1 MKRLTDSKVVAA
13 AAFCIVIAYMVLTF
27 RLRFAWWTFIDEF
40 FAFMMVFTHLMALF
54 LARFNPFVRRKL
66 DTCAM
71 VFGLLFIISLIAEFV
86 IFQLS

>member
-1 MKRLTDSKVVAA
+1 MKQITDSKGVAV
-13 AAFCIVIAYMVLTF
+13 AAFCIVIAYIVLTF
-27 RLRFAWWTFIDEF
+27 KLRFAWWTFTDEF

-71 VFGLLFIISLIAEFV
+71 IFGILFIIAFFVEF
-86 IFQLS
+86 FLCLFP